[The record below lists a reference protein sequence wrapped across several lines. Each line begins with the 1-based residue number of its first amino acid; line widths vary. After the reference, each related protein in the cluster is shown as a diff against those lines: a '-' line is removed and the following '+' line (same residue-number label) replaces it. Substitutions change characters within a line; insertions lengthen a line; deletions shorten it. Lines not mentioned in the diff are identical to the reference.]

1 MRGMQNQSS
10 PDLGKA
16 WWAVLI
22 FVALPL
28 YAIAAALV
36 IRSQVFAL
44 DHTSLSTGNVQ
55 ALWAFVASC
64 VTASLTLVGLL
75 LTRSHNQRTLALQVE
90 SEKNRAAAAGEAE
103 RRLVLETVVKGLDL
117 VAPTGAY
124 APNAKVA
131 GALAALVH
139 LDHPVIAMRTLGA
152 AWGDGAVDNASAV
165 WLINEVFERGNKQ
178 SKLEAATLLDIN
190 ASKLSANVPG
200 IFYWPMSIEFEWPWS
215 MQLNARLHVFRA
227 VLGTLTSKPLNWWSS
242 GGRAGWALSLLD
254 EAVRNDPDGD
264 VKGEAAVAANTIL
277 PVVKLV
283 RLQCGGRWKPIEAV
297 RTQVANIDRPRVI
310 QMLRPL
316 QEELADWANTGKVS

>member
-1 MRGMQNQSS
+1 
-10 PDLGKA
+10 
-16 WWAVLI
+16 
-22 FVALPL
+22 
-28 YAIAAALV
+28 
-36 IRSQVFAL
+36 
-44 DHTSLSTGNVQ
+44 
-55 ALWAFVASC
+55 
-64 VTASLTLVGLL
+64 
-75 LTRSHNQRTLALQVE
+75 VE
-90 SEKNRAAAAGEAE
+90 SEKNRAAAAEEAE

-117 VAPTGAY
+117 VAPSGTY

-152 AWGDGAVDNASAV
+152 AWGDGAVDNASAA

-178 SKLEAATLLDIN
+178 SQLEAATLLDIN
-190 ASKLSANVPG
+190 ASKLCADVPG
-200 IFYWPMSIEFEWPWS
+200 IFHWPMSIEFEWPWA

-227 VLGTLTSKPLNWWSS
+227 VLDTLTSKPLNWWSS

-264 VKGEAAVAANTIL
+264 VKGEAAVAANIIL

-283 RLQCGGRWKPIEAV
+283 RLQCGERWKPIEEV

-316 QEELADWANTGKVS
+316 QEELTDWANGGRTS